1 MSAIVAD
8 TNTSEATNTGPT
20 LDSEAEHTKIANAIS
35 KAEVELHQLWDIVGL
50 GDDDRGRILSE
61 IYQNINGVI
70 TSVLEEEQELCE
82 QYKTRIAE
90 AVAEVANLS
99 SQLGEQKIVEGQ
111 CNGETLT
118 QSVNRLDM
126 ELLSIRERHK
136 KRFDELDA
144 IVNTIKT
151 LSTTLGADVAE
162 NFETVGT
169 DLTSDHEVSLKEHVV
184 ELENEISNRLS
195 ARSKLVNEMKDL
207 MFELVM
213 ECETEIDKAVIDGGE
228 SVGLSIADLNAL
240 SNRSAELQQLKVER
254 ESKITELA
262 GQINCLWEKLKV
274 PDSERA
280 EFFSQHHGVGL
291 KEIAACEE
299 ELKRLTKLK
308 MERLKPLV
316 LEARE
321 KIKHLWGEL
330 HFSEEQQ
337 TEFQE
342 MTIVEENF
350 TEETLNKH
358 ETYIERLEEQ
368 AEQMR
373 PIMKNINK
381 REKIIAD
388 RDNLEE
394 RERQGAG
401 ADRLNSRGRDTFKRL
416 QEEEKIRARAKKL
429 LPKINKELAA
439 ALKQWEDRYGSPLTY
454 DGENYHSRMV
464 RQRKEYA
471 DRKEEDKR
479 RKEKEKADKKMAK
492 AKKTENKFHAS
503 KSRNGAMKKR
513 RPSQA
518 PLSQKNS
525 KH

>member
-90 AVAEVANLS
+90 AVAEVANLT

-111 CNGETLT
+111 RSGETLT

-126 ELLSIRERHK
+126 DLLSIRERHK

-169 DLTSDHEVSLKEHVV
+169 DLTSDREVSLKEHVV
-184 ELENEISNRLS
+184 ELENEVSNRLS

-228 SVGLSIADLNAL
+228 SIGLSIADLNAL

-262 GQINCLWEKLKV
+262 GKLIVMGKTGV
-274 PDSERA
+274 PDSKERNFLSTPRCRSKRNRRVRGGIKEA
-280 EFFSQHHGVGL
+280 HKTEDGEVEAARLRPGKDQTLVGRTSF
-291 KEIAACEE
+291 K
-299 ELKRLTKLK
+299 
-308 MERLKPLV
+308 
-316 LEARE
+316 
-321 KIKHLWGEL
+321 
-330 HFSEEQQ
+330 EEQQ
-337 TEFQE
+337 T
-342 MTIVEENF
+342 NF
-350 TEETLNKH
+350 
-358 ETYIERLEEQ
+358 
-368 AEQMR
+368 
-373 PIMKNINK
+373 
-381 REKIIAD
+381 
-388 RDNLEE
+388 
-394 RERQGAG
+394 
-401 ADRLNSRGRDTFKRL
+401 
-416 QEEEKIRARAKKL
+416 KK
-429 LPKINKELAA
+429 
-439 ALKQWEDRYGSPLTY
+439 
-454 DGENYHSRMV
+454 
-464 RQRKEYA
+464 
-471 DRKEEDKR
+471 
-479 RKEKEKADKKMAK
+479 
-492 AKKTENKFHAS
+492 
-503 KSRNGAMKKR
+503 
-513 RPSQA
+513 
-518 PLSQKNS
+518 
-525 KH
+525 